1 MPIDRS
7 TILRGPAIITYNG
20 ATFYSKGD
28 ITVEL
33 GLETFAVDTAAF
45 GKVDERVTDRITK
58 VRFTPDGQ
66 FEGLGVL
73 WPYGSAAIGSS
84 IFGATDVPLV
94 IQTIA
99 DGKAI
104 TFNAAALTKMPDL
117 ELGATKTMLG
127 EVEFTCLGT
136 NNEAWTATSNLVSIA
151 ANAFADTS
159 FSVAAILT
167 QAYTGAWGGAS
178 PWSAITTSDG
188 WKVGFSLGL
197 TSVTTDADG
206 MVDMT
211 LESLEVTASCTPLG
225 ITEANLVA
233 ALKLQ
238 GSGATR
244 GRSLASGS
252 SDLVLTGT
260 GAVITLKGAQLKTGP
275 MQFGRGALRVGEL
288 NWIATKTFSSGA
300 PLPLFSVATS

>member
-7 TILRGPAIITYNG
+7 TILRGPAIVTYNG

-33 GLETFAVDTAAF
+33 GLETFVIDTSAF
-45 GKVDERVTDRITK
+45 GKVDERVQDRIAR

-66 FEGLGVL
+66 FESLGVL
-73 WPYGSAAIGSS
+73 WPYGATSIGSS
-84 IFGATDVPLV
+84 IFGASDTPLV
-94 IQTIA
+94 IQTIS

-104 TFNAAALTKMPDL
+104 TFSAAALTKMPDL

-127 EVEFTCLGT
+127 EIEFTCLGA
-136 NNEAWTATSNLVSIA
+136 NNEAWTVADNLLAIA
-151 ANAFADTS
+151 SNAFADTS

-167 QAYTGAWGGAS
+167 QAYTGVWGAS
-178 PWSAITTSDG
+178 APWNSISTSDG
-188 WKVGFSLGL
+188 WRVAFNLGL
-197 TSVTTDADG
+197 TPVTTDADG
-206 MVDMT
+206 VVDMT
-211 LESLEVTASCTPLG
+211 LESLEVTATCVPLG
-225 ITEANLVA
+225 ITEAQLAA

-244 GRSLASGS
+244 GRSLASGA

-260 GAVITLKGAQLKTGP
+260 GAVITVKGAQLKSGP

-288 NWIATKTFSSGA
+288 GWIATKTFSGGS
-300 PLPLFSVATS
+300 PLPLFTVATS